1 MCCFFTALVFFG
13 PRLGFLVYWLF
24 VPARVTAAFATFNFP
39 LLVSLLGLI
48 FIPWTALMYVII
60 FPLNNWDWLWLG
72 LGVMADVASYV
83 ASYHKRQQVP
93 GYPADDPLK
102 NY

>member
-13 PRLGFLVYWLF
+13 PRLGFLVYWLLAPLK
-24 VPARVTAAFATFNFP
+24 VNTAFAGLTFPF
-39 LLVSLLGLI
+39 LVSLLGLI
-48 FIPWTALMYVII
+48 FIPWTTLMYVII
-60 FPLNNWDWLWLG
+60 FPLNNWDWIWLG

-83 ASYHKRQQVP
+83 AGYHKRQQVP
-93 GYPADDPLK
+93 GYPPNDPLA